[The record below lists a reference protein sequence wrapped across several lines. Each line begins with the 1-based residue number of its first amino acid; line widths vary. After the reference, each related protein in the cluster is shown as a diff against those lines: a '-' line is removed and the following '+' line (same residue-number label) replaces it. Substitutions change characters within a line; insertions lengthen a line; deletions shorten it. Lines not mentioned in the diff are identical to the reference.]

1 MFFKRNKWNRLDQEV
16 ISETSGILGFL
27 QTRNILLLILML
39 KNNPK
44 NSLWGLTLSL
54 LSVIPSLNDERML
67 FCTVNRCD
75 GVYPSTNSHTREGEE
90 FLPEIVLLL
99 GDSWRWDEKKSLLV
113 RFVVWESTTYFLS
126 SCSCMMCLS
135 MNKNLSVVQHFIEL
149 SIPAVYC
156 WVGPTLPQYY

>member
-1 MFFKRNKWNRLDQEV
+1 MDQEV
-16 ISETSGILGFL
+16 ISEISGILGFL

-44 NSLWGLTLSL
+44 NSLCGLTLSL

-75 GVYPSTNSHTREGEE
+75 GVHPSTNSHTREGEE

-99 GDSWRWDEKKSLLV
+99 GDSWR
-113 RFVVWESTTYFLS
+113 
-126 SCSCMMCLS
+126 
-135 MNKNLSVVQHFIEL
+135 
-149 SIPAVYC
+149 
-156 WVGPTLPQYY
+156 